1 MTNFFKKSIFAIS
14 PTYYKRLYLIL
25 FLTLLSVFIEL
36 IGIGMIIPILSIFVD
51 NDYLKYTKVFFAEEK
66 PKEEIF
72 RIILILFV
80 LVYFCK
86 FLILRYLIHQQNE
99 LSHRMYTDLSR
110 KIFENYFPMI

>member
-51 NDYLKYTKVFFAEEK
+51 NDYLKYTKVFLLK
-66 PKEEIF
+66 KNQKK
-72 RIILILFV
+72 R
-80 LVYFCK
+80 
-86 FLILRYLIHQQNE
+86 FLE
-99 LSHRMYTDLSR
+99 LS
-110 KIFENYFPMI
+110 